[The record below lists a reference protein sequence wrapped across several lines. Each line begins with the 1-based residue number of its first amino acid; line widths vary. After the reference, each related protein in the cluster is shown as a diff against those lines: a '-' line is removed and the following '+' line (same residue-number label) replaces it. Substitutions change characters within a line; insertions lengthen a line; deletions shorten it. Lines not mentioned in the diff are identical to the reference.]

1 MSKLFLRHGEVK
13 NTKNIFYGDLIGYQ
27 LSKKGREQ
35 ALKAAKYIASN
46 FDTKYIYCSPLLRA
60 RQTAEPLSKLLDI
73 EVTYTNNL
81 IEWGGIKDWKGRTF
95 EEFSLSEE
103 YKLYIDDPLKI
114 ESTEE
119 SYNDVYKRVKKEYI
133 KTNNSVFIS
142 HQDTIRSFT
151 FYETSDKSFNEN
163 KPDHCSVHE
172 IKKNNLIIHTYPD

>member
-13 NTKNIFYGDLIGYQ
+13 NTKDIFYGDLNGYQ
-27 LSKKGREQ
+27 LSKKGHGQ
-35 ALKAAKYIASN
+35 ALKAAKYITGN
-46 FDTKYIYCSPLLRA
+46 FDIKYIYCSPLLRA

-95 EEFSLSEE
+95 KEYSLSEE

-114 ESTEE
+114 KSTEE
-119 SYNDVYKRVKKEYI
+119 SYNDVYQRVKKEYI
-133 KTNNSVFIS
+133 KTNDSVFVS

-151 FYETSDKSFNEN
+151 YYEISEKSFNEN
-163 KPDHCSVHE
+163 KPEHCSVHE
-172 IKKNNLIIHTYPD
+172 IKNNNLIIHPHPD

>member
-13 NTKNIFYGDLIGYQ
+13 NSKDIFYGDLIGYQ
-27 LSKKGREQ
+27 LSNKGHEQ
-35 ALKAAKYIASN
+35 ALKAAKYIAAN
-46 FDTKYIYCSPLLRA
+46 FGIKYIYCSPLLRA
-60 RQTAEPLSKLLDI
+60 RQTAEPLSKLLNI
-73 EVTYTNNL
+73 EVTYTINL
-81 IEWGGIKDWKGRTF
+81 IEWGGIKDWKGRSF

-114 ESTEE
+114 KSTEE

-133 KTNNSVFIS
+133 KTDDSVFVS

-151 FYETSDKSFNEN
+151 YYEIGDKSFNEN

-172 IKKNNLIIHTYPD
+172 IKNNDLIIHTYPD